1 MSREMPSDHERI
13 EELENQVK
21 ELFILVEA
29 LNRGEHFS
37 TEVADAEED

>member
-21 ELFILVEA
+21 ELFIMVEA

>member
-1 MSREMPSDHERI
+1 MTPEMPSDHERI

-21 ELFILVEA
+21 ELFIMVEA

-37 TEVADAEED
+37 TEVDDAEEE

>member
-1 MSREMPSDHERI
+1 MTPEELERI
-13 EELENQVK
+13 ERMEDDIK

-37 TEVADAEED
+37 TEADDAEKE

>member
-1 MSREMPSDHERI
+1 MNREMPSDHERI

-29 LNRGEHFS
+29 LNRGEHFL
-37 TEVADAEED
+37 TEVDDAEEE